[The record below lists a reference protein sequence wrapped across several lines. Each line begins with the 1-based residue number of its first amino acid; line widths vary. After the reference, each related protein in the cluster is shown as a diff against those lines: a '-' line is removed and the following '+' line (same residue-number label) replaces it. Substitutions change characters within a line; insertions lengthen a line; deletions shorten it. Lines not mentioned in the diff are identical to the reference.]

1 MPQSGHAGVVTGSA
15 CLLCDG
21 RCRHSWQLPPLPPD
35 YPFLPKEMVAA
46 MQPTTE
52 QQDTAAPTGPD
63 APDIDPPVRGRRRG
77 QNRARHLVEDTA
89 HHGPEEDR
97 SC

>member
-15 CLLCDG
+15 CPLCDG
-21 RCRHSWQLPPLPPD
+21 RCRHTWQLPPLPPD

-46 MQPTTE
+46 MQPEPE
-52 QQDTAAPTGPD
+52 QNEAAPHGAD
-63 APDIDPPVRGRRRG
+63 APDTTPVRGRRRG

>member
-1 MPQSGHAGVVTGSA
+1 
-15 CLLCDG
+15 
-21 RCRHSWQLPPLPPD
+21 
-35 YPFLPKEMVAA
+35 MVAA
-46 MQPTTE
+46 MQPEPE
-52 QQDTAAPTGPD
+52 QNEAASHGAD
-63 APDIDPPVRGRRRG
+63 APDTTPVRGRRRG

>member
-1 MPQSGHAGVVTGSA
+1 
-15 CLLCDG
+15 
-21 RCRHSWQLPPLPPD
+21 
-35 YPFLPKEMVAA
+35 MVAA
-46 MQPTTE
+46 MQPEPEQNEAALYGADAFDTT
-52 QQDTAAPTGPD
+52 
-63 APDIDPPVRGRRRG
+63 PVRGRRRG